1 MINVNNNN
9 NNVYKNM
16 AKKLSE
22 VDKIST
28 MLGSNSFLVEAGGS
42 ERRITLDSLKEDLA
56 SGITTPP
63 AVFTLE
69 QNSNV
74 AFEVTNHWAAYMY
87 ASYMRGHLFKVE
99 GGKVYAAQLNESWD
113 AFADGTAID
122 DISKYETMIHVP
134 KCHFKGEGTK
144 MTFGGLN
151 PVAGGHTFDS
161 PEWVGAY
168 LMYVDA
174 NGVGHSR
181 PGVAP
186 SHSKSM
192 SEFWSCAQKLDS
204 NFGLANYQFQCL
216 INAVYQAYY
225 GNLNSQEVIGSGFQH
240 SKWEACRDVP
250 MGKCMSLGNGSGKV
264 LYHDDTLGDQY
275 SIKLFGFEDLWSK
288 LWEFRPGIRFYMD
301 GGTRKAVVYSGN
313 QVSNTANGREFVCL
327 ATANGEYVT
336 KMTLGEFWDMIPQAV
351 GGGDSTYYCDGFWAS
366 TSGELLNV
374 GGGAYN
380 GSRCGLSYAYSNNG
394 FSYSWTGIGA
404 RLAFYGNPTI
414 VSGSDLMAM

>member
-1 MINVNNNN
+1 MEL
-9 NNVYKNM
+9 
-16 AKKLSE
+16 AKVSQ
-22 VDKIST
+22 VDAMSST
-28 MLGSNSFLVEAGGS
+28 DSFIIEAGGS
-42 ERRITLDSLKEDLA
+42 ERRVNLETLKGVLA
-56 SGITTPP
+56 SAITTPP
-63 AVFTLE
+63 SIYTLE

-74 AFEVTNHWAAYMY
+74 AFDVSSNWAAYMY
-87 ASYMRGHLFKVE
+87 TSYMKGYLFKVVA
-99 GGKVYAAQLNESWD
+99 GKVYAAQLNESWD

-168 LMYVDA
+168 LMYVDN
-174 NGVGHSR
+174 NGIGHSR

-186 SHSKSM
+186 SHSRTM
-192 SEFWSCAQKLDS
+192 SQFWSCAQKLGS
-204 NFGLANYQFQCL
+204 NFGLANYGFQCL

-275 SIKLFGFEDLWSK
+275 SIKLFGFEDLWGK

-301 GGTRKAVVYSGN
+301 GDTRKAVVYSGN

-327 ATANGEYVT
+327 TTANGEYVT

-351 GGGDSTYYCDGFWAS
+351 GGNSSSYYADGAWAA
-366 TSGELLNV
+366 TGGELLCV
-374 GGGAYN
+374 GGLAAYGWKCGVSSSFSDSLCGFGRV
-380 GSRCGLSYAYSNNG
+380 GSN
-394 FSYSWTGIGA
+394 IGA
-404 RLAFYGNPTI
+404 RSAFFGSPI
-414 VSGSDLMAM
+414 LVSGSELVAM

>member
-1 MINVNNNN
+1 MEL
-9 NNVYKNM
+9 
-16 AKKLSE
+16 AKVSQ
-22 VDKIST
+22 VDAMSST
-28 MLGSNSFLVEAGGS
+28 DSFIIEAGGS
-42 ERRITLDSLKEDLA
+42 ERRVNLETLKGVLA
-56 SGITTPP
+56 SAITTPP
-63 AVFTLE
+63 SIYTLE

-74 AFEVTNHWAAYMY
+74 AFDVSSNWAAYMY
-87 ASYMRGHLFKVE
+87 TSYMKGYLFKVVA
-99 GGKVYAAQLNESWD
+99 GKVYAAQLNESWD

-122 DISKYETMIHVP
+122 NIANYETMIHVP

-168 LMYVDA
+168 LMYVDT

-192 SEFWSCAQKLDS
+192 SEFWSCAQKLNS
-204 NFGLANYQFQCL
+204 NFGLANYSFQCL

-264 LYHDDTLGDQY
+264 LYEDATLGKQY
-275 SIKLFGFEDLWSK
+275 SVKLFGFEDLWGK

-313 QVSNTANGREFVCL
+313 QVSNSANGREFVCL
-327 ATANGEYVT
+327 ATVNGEYVT

-351 GGGDSTYYCDGFWAS
+351 GGNSSSYYGDGAWAS
-366 TSGELLNV
+366 TGGELLCV
-374 GGGAYN
+374 GGAAGN
-380 GSRCGLSYAYSNNG
+380 GLRCGV
-394 FSYSWTGIGA
+394 SYSASDSAFGDVRSSLGA
-404 RLAFYGNPTI
+404 RSAFFGTPI
-414 VSGSDLMAM
+414 LVSGSELVAM

>member
-1 MINVNNNN
+1 MEL
-9 NNVYKNM
+9 
-16 AKKLSE
+16 AKVSQ
-22 VDKIST
+22 VDAMSST
-28 MLGSNSFLVEAGGS
+28 DSFIIEAGGS
-42 ERRITLDSLKEDLA
+42 ERRVNLETLKGVLA
-56 SGITTPP
+56 SAITTPP
-63 AVFTLE
+63 SIYTLE

-74 AFEVTNHWAAYMY
+74 AFDVSSNWAAYMY
-87 ASYMRGHLFKVE
+87 TSYMKGYLFKVVA
-99 GGKVYAAQLNESWD
+99 GKVYAAQLNESWD

-192 SEFWSCAQKLDS
+192 SEFWSCAQKLNS

-225 GNLNSQEVIGSGFQH
+225 GNLNSQEVIGLGFQH

-275 SIKLFGFEDLWSK
+275 SIKLFGFEDLWGK

-301 GGTRKAVVYSGN
+301 GDTRKAVVYSGN

-351 GGGDSTYYCDGFWAS
+351 GGNSSSYYADCTWAA
-366 TSGELLNV
+366 TGGELLYV
-374 GGGAYN
+374 GGRADHGL
-380 GSRCGLSYAYSNNG
+380 RCGV
-394 FSYSWTGIGA
+394 SYSASDAGFANVWSHFGV
-404 RLAFYGNPTI
+404 RSAFFGSPI
-414 VSGSDLMAM
+414 LVSGSELVAM

>member
-1 MINVNNNN
+1 MEL
-9 NNVYKNM
+9 
-16 AKKLSE
+16 AKVSQ
-22 VDKIST
+22 VDAMSST
-28 MLGSNSFLVEAGGS
+28 DSFIIEAGGS
-42 ERRITLDSLKEDLA
+42 ERRVNLETLKGVLA
-56 SGITTPP
+56 SAITTPP
-63 AVFTLE
+63 SIYTLE

-74 AFEVTNHWAAYMY
+74 AFDVSSNWAAYMY
-87 ASYMRGHLFKVE
+87 TSYMKGYLFKVVA
-99 GGKVYAAQLNESWD
+99 GKVYAAQLNESWD

-186 SHSKSM
+186 SYSKSM
-192 SEFWSCAQKLDS
+192 REFWSCAQKLGS
-204 NFGLANYQFQCL
+204 NFGLANYGFQCL

-240 SKWEACRDVP
+240 SNWEACRDVP

-275 SIKLFGFEDLWSK
+275 SIKLFGFEDLWGK

-301 GGTRKAVVYSGN
+301 GDTRKAVVYSGN

-327 ATANGEYVT
+327 ATATGEYVT

-351 GGGDSTYYCDGFWAS
+351 GGNSSSYYADGTWAA
-366 TSGELLNV
+366 TGGELLYV
-374 GGGAYN
+374 GGSVDYGL
-380 GSRCGLSYAYSNNG
+380 RCGVSSSASNDG
-394 FSYSWTGIGA
+394 FGVVGSFIGA
-404 RLAFYGNPTI
+404 RSAFFGSPI
-414 VSGSDLMAM
+414 LVSGSELVAM

>member
-1 MINVNNNN
+1 MEL
-9 NNVYKNM
+9 
-16 AKKLSE
+16 AKVSQ
-22 VDKIST
+22 VDAMSST
-28 MLGSNSFLVEAGGS
+28 DSFIIEAGGS
-42 ERRITLDSLKEDLA
+42 ERRVNLETLKGVLA
-56 SGITTPP
+56 SAITTPP
-63 AVFTLE
+63 SIYTLE

-74 AFEVTNHWAAYMY
+74 AFDVSSNWAAYMY
-87 ASYMRGHLFKVE
+87 TSYMKGYLFKVVA
-99 GGKVYAAQLNESWD
+99 GKVYAAQLNESWD

-225 GNLNSQEVIGSGFQH
+225 GNLNSQDVIGSGFQH
-240 SKWEACRDVP
+240 QNWVACRDVP

-264 LYHDDTLGDQY
+264 LYEDVTLGKQY
-275 SIKLFGFEDLWSK
+275 SVKLFGFEDLWGK

-301 GGTRKAVVYSGN
+301 GDTRKAVVYSGN
-313 QVSNTANGREFVCL
+313 QVSNTASGREFVCL
-327 ATANGEYVT
+327 AAANGEYVT

-351 GGGDSTYYCDGFWAS
+351 GGSSSTYYADGAWAA
-366 TSGELLNV
+366 TGGELLFV
-374 GGGAYN
+374 GGHAVN
-380 GSRCGLSYAYSNNG
+380 GLQCGVSFSSSYRG
-394 FSYSWTGIGA
+394 FGYVWSFVGA
-404 RLAFYGNPTI
+404 RSAFFGSPI
-414 VSGSDLMAM
+414 LVSGSELVAM

>member
-1 MINVNNNN
+1 MEL
-9 NNVYKNM
+9 
-16 AKKLSE
+16 AKVSQ
-22 VDKIST
+22 VDAMSST
-28 MLGSNSFLVEAGGS
+28 DSFIIEAGGS
-42 ERRITLDSLKEDLA
+42 ERRVNLETLKGVLA
-56 SGITTPP
+56 SAITTPP
-63 AVFTLE
+63 SIYTLE

-74 AFEVTNHWAAYMY
+74 AFDVSSNWAAYMY
-87 ASYMRGHLFKVE
+87 TSYMKSYLFKVVA
-99 GGKVYAAQLNESWD
+99 GKVYAAQLNESWD

-240 SKWEACRDVP
+240 SNWEACRDVP

-275 SIKLFGFEDLWSK
+275 SIKLFGFEDLWGK

-301 GGTRKAVVYSGN
+301 GDTRKAVVYSGN

-351 GGGDSTYYCDGFWAS
+351 GGNSSSYYADGAWAA
-366 TSGELLNV
+366 TSGELLSV
-374 GGGAYN
+374 GGSADDGL
-380 GSRCGLSYAYSNNG
+380 RCGV
-394 FSYSWTGIGA
+394 SYSSSNAGFGFVGSYFGA
-404 RLAFYGNPTI
+404 RSAFFGSPI
-414 VSGSDLMAM
+414 LVSGSELVAM